1 VGDSVKSLAEV
12 KVENIHCSPLI
23 YPASHATIEGYQM
36 AQASF
41 PLGEFMLTTPHNLF
55 FLHLL
60 REDIQSELF
69 HHLSRDGDE
78 TDWPVDPRVLL
89 LALYEDWSDFSAYTV
104 SRPSL
109 FLLLPIS
116 CTLDHNW
123 PSGYLILHD
132 VMQSNKSWEKEG
144 GKGDF
149 I

>member
-1 VGDSVKSLAEV
+1 
-12 KVENIHCSPLI
+12 
-23 YPASHATIEGYQM
+23 
-36 AQASF
+36 
-41 PLGEFMLTTPHNLF
+41 MLTTPHNLL

-60 REDIQSELF
+60 RDDIQSELF
-69 HHLSRDGDE
+69 YHFSRDGEE
-78 TDWPVDPRVLL
+78 TDWPVDPWVLL

-104 SRPSL
+104 SGPSL

-123 PSGYLILHD
+123 PNGYPILHD
-132 VMQSNKSWEKEG
+132 VMESNKSWEKEG